1 MFPGRPAVVMLALLL
16 LSSLAACSSPAR
28 QSEDSDGGAEGD
40 DAGTDG
46 TNGTD
51 AGSNG
56 SGGND
61 AGSNGGDVD
70 AGSNSGDVDAGSDG
84 GGGDGDAGSD
94 GGGGDVDAGSD
105 GSGGDVDAGG
115 SGGGGSDGSDAGSAP
130 PDPDCAIGLTDGRRI
145 SGEGS
150 PLVRTDPRC
159 GALVYARYANE
170 GRTAAVNALPDF
182 SYAGYEGG
190 GVAIPD
196 VPTVVTLGPGS
207 GDDRARIQAAIDEV
221 GARPLDAQGFR
232 GAVQLTA
239 GRYVVRDTLVIAH
252 SGVVLRGAGQGDSGT
267 VLVATR
273 RQQHDL
279 IAVRAATT
287 GFRRVAGTETAI
299 TSPLVPVGSRSFTV
313 ASAAALAVGDVIG
326 VVRAPD
332 ARWIEDLDMAQWNWD
347 AASFDIPHERTIVA
361 VDGDRI
367 TVDIPLLDTIED
379 RYGGGLVVRLDTSA
393 RLRHCGVEDLR
404 LVSEFASPE
413 DEDHGWNAVTLRH
426 VESSWVRRVTARHFG
441 YSAVTIEGD
450 SRDNTV
456 EEVAQLDPISQIT
469 GSRRYSFYVSDS
481 SVGNLFQRCYARE
494 GRHNF
499 VTGGR
504 VPGPNVWLDCI
515 AVDSHNDEGPH
526 LRWATGMLLDNV
538 RAQEIHVQNR
548 GESGSGHG
556 WAGAQTLF
564 WNIAADEII
573 VDAPRG
579 AMNWA
584 IGAVGER
591 REGSWVPG
599 EPFGW
604 WESPQQPVNPRSL
617 YLAQLKDR
625 LGEDAVAAVTT
636 PAQRQGR
643 VWSRL
648 QAWAGNGAYRT
659 YDDDVC
665 AGIVQSD
672 VCCPL
677 SCGSCGGTGCSD
689 RPGGAAACCV
699 GAIRDSNRSCEEFAP
714 PCVLP

>member
-16 LSSLAACSSPAR
+16 PASLAACSSPVR
-28 QSEDSDGGAEGD
+28 QSDNSDGGDDSD

-46 TNGTD
+46 SDGTDGID
-51 AGSNG
+51 AGS
-56 SGGND
+56 SGG
-61 AGSNGGDVD
+61 GEVD
-70 AGSNSGDVDAGSDG
+70 AGSSGG
-84 GGGDGDAGSD
+84 GGGDGDAGSSSGGGEVD
-94 GGGGDVDAGSD
+94 AGSSGGGGGDGDGDGDGDA
-105 GSGGDVDAGG
+105 G
-115 SGGGGSDGSDAGSAP
+115 SGGGGGGDGDGSDAGSAP
-130 PDPDCAIGLTDGRRI
+130 PEPDCAIGLTDGRRI

-150 PLVRTDPRC
+150 PLVRIDPRC

-170 GRTAAVNALPDF
+170 GQTEVVHALPDF

-196 VPTVVTLGPGS
+196 VPAVITLVPGS
-207 GDDRARIQAAIDEV
+207 GDDRARIQAALDEV
-221 GARPLDAQGFR
+221 GARPLDPQGFR
-232 GAVQLTA
+232 GAVQLAA
-239 GRYVVRDTLVIAH
+239 GRYFVGDTLVIAH
-252 SGVVLRGAGQGDSGT
+252 SGVVLRGAGQGANGT
-267 VLVATR
+267 VLIATR

-279 IAVRAATT
+279 IAVRGATA
-287 GFRRVAGTETAI
+287 GFRKVAGTETAI

-326 VVRAPD
+326 VMRTPD
-332 ARWIEDLDMAQWNWD
+332 ARWIEDLEMAQWNWD

-367 TVDIPLLDTIED
+367 TVDVPLLDTIED

-413 DEDHGWNAVTLRH
+413 DENHGWNAVTLRY

-441 YSAVTIEGD
+441 YAAVAIEGD

-515 AVDSHNDEGPH
+515 AVNSHNDEGPH
-526 LRWATGMLLDNV
+526 HRWATGMLLDNV

-564 WNIAADEII
+564 WNIAADDII

-604 WESPQQPVNPRSL
+604 WESHQQRVDPRSL
-617 YLAQLKDR
+617 YLAQLRDR

-643 VWSRL
+643 VWGRL
-648 QAWAGNGAYRT
+648 QAWAGDGAYRS

-665 AGIVQSD
+665 SGLVQND

-677 SCGSCGGTGCSD
+677 SCGSCGGSGCSD
-689 RPGGAAACCV
+689 RPGGADACCT